1 MYAYMYTYVH
11 MYIIILHNCPVPS
24 VHTFACICIY
34 YLNHLSV
41 YTYVYKCIYVH
52 VYYCNNFTDLVDIDK
67 LTDENVIS
75 AYSYLLYK
83 LSDLFAG
90 EDFTT
95 LKRVCM
101 QRGTQLSQE
110 YKQKIKAAEK
120 LDDIFDVLDDTLY
133 CNWLNVSLLKRIAK
147 NIGNQPA
154 KEVIQLYEDI
164 VNSKKVSDVKKHF
177 PLCFDKNLMAKI
189 SEDEKI
195 LEYENRSVK
204 EFTKYLENRMDVDI
218 TKVLSTGKYICSN
231 LCVCNML
238 LINP

>member
-1 MYAYMYTYVH
+1 MYTYVH
-11 MYIIILHNCPVPS
+11 MYIIILRSCPGPS

-34 YLNHLSV
+34 YLNHLSG

-95 LKRVCM
+95 FKRVCM

-120 LDDIFDVLDDTLY
+120 LDDIFDVLDDPLY

-154 KEVIQLYEDI
+154 KEIIQLYEDI
-164 VNSKKVSDVKKHF
+164 VNSRKVSDVKKHF
-177 PLCFDKNLMAKI
+177 PLCFDKNLMTKI

-204 EFTKYLENRMDVDI
+204 EFTKYLESRMDVDI
-218 TKVLSTGKYICSN
+218 TKVSLTGKYICSN
-231 LCVCNML
+231 LCIYNML
-238 LINP
+238 LINQ